1 MHEKT
6 GSETEKSHSKIEN
19 VISEMRVD
27 NIAVKM
33 GSFFSL
39 DFSIDIISLSIK
51 FIWHKKIVCNNTETL
66 ITYSIKIRFY
76 GFINIVEIQV
86 YNEIVLLQVSVSF

>member
-1 MHEKT
+1 MDITGVSPQGSATFGVIGVNATSDSTIKIPSTNCIITETDDFSSMHEKT
-6 GSETEKSHSKIEN
+6 GSETEKRHSKIEN

-51 FIWHKKIVCNNTETL
+51 CI
-66 ITYSIKIRFY
+66 
-76 GFINIVEIQV
+76 
-86 YNEIVLLQVSVSF
+86 

>member
-51 FIWHKKIVCNNTETL
+51 CIWHKKIVCNNTETL